1 MAIIVAAILAVV
13 AALHHADTGVKGLVT
28 IGPTCPVERPGDP
41 NCRDKPYRAAL
52 KLVRARG
59 NTLVKTFASG
69 SDGRFTVH
77 VAAGRY
83 LVEKAAPSRL
93 PSLRPVAV
101 TVTRHRFSRVAIQFD
116 SGLR

>member
-13 AALHHADTGVKGLVT
+13 AALQHADTGVKGIVT

-41 NCRDKPYRAAL
+41 NCRDKPYRAAM

-59 NTLVKTFASG
+59 HTLVKTFTPG

-83 LVEKAAPSRL
+83 VLEKAVPSRL
-93 PSLRPVAV
+93 PSLRPVTV
-101 TVTRHRFSRVAIQFD
+101 TVRRHQFTRVAIQFD
-116 SGLR
+116 SGIR